1 MATDQTLTPDA
12 ILTVDG
18 TPLKES
24 LQKSLRRNK
33 LRAMFLVAGP
43 LLFLIF
49 LFIIPI
55 GSMLLRSIDDS
66 LVNRVMPNTL
76 EVFESWDKTSEPPEA
91 FYAAIVKDIT
101 APPERKSVVIQFR
114 VRPIT
119 VLENPYIR

>member
-33 LRAMFLVAGP
+33 LRAMFLVGGP

-55 GSMLLRSIDDS
+55 GSMLLLSIDDS
-66 LVNRVMPNTL
+66 GKVNYLSGRN
-76 EVFESWDKTSEPPEA
+76 
-91 FYAAIVKDIT
+91 
-101 APPERKSVVIQFR
+101 
-114 VRPIT
+114 
-119 VLENPYIR
+119 